1 MIYVYAFI
9 LTRCKDDITSY
20 SLKIQCICTYIL
32 CNIIIKQ
39 FSQFDVIWKY
49 SISLNFL
56 KIFTKKFFA
65 VKTFLCSRVFF
76 VSFQPS
82 QILSSSPH
90 QSLSSG
96 SNPPTPPT
104 RRNSLRPNNNGNGNN
119 GNNGERGSHH
129 HSGETFESR
138 FANLFKSP
146 QYLPPPEPFTQC
158 AKTYPSRSQQQS
170 CKLGILIDI

>member
-1 MIYVYAFI
+1 MYLYIMQYYYQVV
-9 LTRCKDDITSY
+9 LTIRCH
-20 SLKIQCICTYIL
+20 LE
-32 CNIIIKQ
+32 
-39 FSQFDVIWKY
+39 V
-49 SISLNFL
+49 LNFTEFSENIL
-56 KIFTKKFFA
+56 TKKFCRQNFF
-65 VKTFLCSRVFF
+65 VFTSFF